1 MTFPG
6 APAGRRRRLILAL
19 VPLAV
24 LHGVVALA
32 GFFAP
37 YHYATQSRMLPYAP
51 PTPIHFTDPTGDWHL
66 RPFVYEMVPEDSGFG
81 YREDPSRAYPI
92 RFLVRGEPYRV
103 LGLFTSELHLF
114 GVEEPGRVFLCGSDG
129 FGRDQLSRLLYG
141 GRISLL
147 SGLLATVL
155 SLGLGMLLGT
165 LAGFY
170 GRWTD
175 AVLMRGA
182 ELFMALPW
190 LYLLLGARAFLPLS
204 ISPTQAFLL
213 LVTLIGAIGWAR
225 PARLIRGVVL
235 SARERDYVQAA
246 RGFGAGDCYLIWRH
260 LLPQT
265 LSVVLT
271 QAALLI
277 PQYILA
283 EVTLSFLGLGIAEP
297 VPSWGTMLGELQ
309 KYHVLS
315 SYWWMFF
322 PGVVLVVFFMA
333 YHLLGRA
340 LQPDAKISL

>member
-1 MTFPG
+1 MSLSVLASG
-6 APAGRRRRLILAL
+6 HRRKWLPVLI
-19 VPLAV
+19 PLAA
-24 LHGVVALA
+24 LHVVVVLA

-37 YHYATQSRMLPYAP
+37 YHYATQNRMLPYAP
-51 PTPIHFTDPTGDWHL
+51 PSSIHFRDQAGEWHL
-66 RPFVYEMVPEDSGFG
+66 RPFVYDLVPDDTGFG
-81 YREDPSRAYPI
+81 YVEDPSRGYPI
-92 RFLVRGEPYRV
+92 RLFIRGEPYRF
-103 LGLFTSELHLF
+103 LGLFPTERHLF
-114 GVEEPGRVFLCGSDG
+114 GVEEPARVFLCGSDG
-129 FGRDQLSRLLYG
+129 LGRDQLSRLLYG

-147 SGLLATVL
+147 AGLVAAAL
-155 SLGLGMLLGT
+155 SLAIGLLLGT

-170 GRWTD
+170 GRWVD
-175 AVLMRGA
+175 AALMRAA

-213 LVTLIGAIGWAR
+213 LVALIGAIGWAR

-246 RGFGAGDCYLIWRH
+246 RGFGAGDFYLIRRH

-265 LSVVLT
+265 LGIVLT
-271 QAALLI
+271 QAAILV

-297 VPSWGTMLGELQ
+297 VPSWGMMLGELQ

-315 SYWWMFF
+315 AYWWMFF
-322 PGVVLVVFFMA
+322 PGVVLVVFFLA
-333 YHLLGRA
+333 YHAFGRA

>member
-1 MTFPG
+1 MRLVRTPK
-6 APAGRRRRLILAL
+6 GRRWLLAL
-19 VPLAV
+19 LPLTA
-24 LHGVVALA
+24 LHGVIALA

-37 YHYATQSRMLPYAP
+37 YHYATQNRILPFAP
-51 PTPIHFTDPTGDWHL
+51 PTPIHFKDPAGGWHL
-66 RPFVYEMVPEDSGFG
+66 RPFVYRMVPDDSGFG
-81 YREDPSRAYPI
+81 YREDRSRAYPI
-92 RFLVRGEPYRV
+92 RFFVRGEPYRI
-103 LGLFTSELHLF
+103 LGLFKAELRLF
-114 GVEEPGRVFLCGSDG
+114 GTEEPARVFLCGSDG
-129 FGRDQLSRLLYG
+129 FGRDQWSRLLYG

-147 SGLLATVL
+147 SGLLAAGL
-155 SLGLGMLLGT
+155 SLGIGMLLGT

-170 GRWTD
+170 GRWAD
-175 AVLMRGA
+175 VVLMRGA

-190 LYLLLGARAFLPLS
+190 LYLLLGVRAFLPLS

-235 SARERDYVQAA
+235 SAKERDYIQAA
-246 RGFGAGDCYLIWRH
+246 RGFGAGDGYLIWRH

-265 LSVVLT
+265 SSVALT
-271 QAALLI
+271 QAALLV

-309 KYHVLS
+309 QYHVLS
-315 SYWWMFF
+315 SYWWMFL

-340 LQPDAKISL
+340 LQPDAKIVL